1 MVADGPGLGVGADA
15 DGIGLGVRAEAG
27 PGADA
32 CGIGHRAHPNLGGVK
47 VRPRR
52 RPRRLRR
59 APRDPWS
66 RFRAGLIG
74 LVAVLVIGTAG
85 YTVLGLSVLDAVYQT
100 VVTVSTVGFRELG
113 EVGHHY
119 QFFTITLI
127 MFGTG
132 TALYTLGVLLET
144 LFEGHLNDQF
154 GRRRMQKEIDGL
166 RDHIVVCGYG
176 QVGQAI
182 AVELSGGGR
191 EVVIVDRRHDLDP
204 EIPLVVVGEA
214 TDDEVLARAGLH
226 RARTLIL
233 ALDSDTDNLY
243 VTLTARA
250 LRSDLFIVARANS
263 STADPKLHRAGADRV
278 VNPHEIGGHR
288 MAELALEPP
297 ADLLGD

>member
-1 MVADGPGLGVGADA
+1 M
-15 DGIGLGVRAEAG
+15 
-27 PGADA
+27 
-32 CGIGHRAHPNLGGVK
+32 
-47 VRPRR
+47 
-52 RPRRLRR
+52 
-59 APRDPWS
+59 
-66 RFRAGLIG
+66 IG
-74 LVAVLVIGTAG
+74 LVAVLAAGTAG
-85 YTVLGLSVLDAVYQT
+85 YAILGLSLLDAVYQT

-113 EVGHHY
+113 EVGQRY
-119 QFFTITLI
+119 QLFTVVLI

-182 AVELSGGGR
+182 AAELSGGGR
-191 EVVIVDRRHDLDP
+191 EVVIIDRRGDFDP
-204 EIPLVVVGEA
+204 ESSLVVVGEA

-243 VTLTARA
+243 VALTARTLQPA
-250 LRSDLFIVARANS
+250 LFIVARANNS
-263 STADPKLHRAGADRV
+263 AADPKLRRAGADRV
-278 VNPHEIGGHR
+278 VNPHEIGGRR
-288 MAELALEPP
+288 MAELALEPS
-297 ADLLGD
+297 ADLLGS

>member
-1 MVADGPGLGVGADA
+1 MNILA
-15 DGIGLGVRAEAG
+15 
-27 PGADA
+27 
-32 CGIGHRAHPNLGGVK
+32 
-47 VRPRR
+47 RR
-52 RPRRLRR
+52 RRRQTRR
-59 APRDPWS
+59 EPRDPWT

-74 LVAVLVIGTAG
+74 LVVVLVFGTGG
-85 YTVLGLSVLDAVYQT
+85 YTVLGLGLLDSVYQT

-113 EVGHHY
+113 DVGHRY
-119 QFFTITLI
+119 QFFTIILI

-182 AVELSGGGR
+182 AAELSGAGR
-191 EVVIVDRRHDLDP
+191 EVVVIDRRVDLGPD
-204 EIPLVVVGEA
+204 LLMMVAGEA
-214 TDDEVLARAGLH
+214 TDDEVLARAGLG

-233 ALDSDTDNLY
+233 ALDSDADNLY

-250 LRSDLFIVARANS
+250 MRSDLFIVARANS
-263 STADPKLHRAGADRV
+263 SAADPKLRRAGADQV

-288 MAELALEPP
+288 MAALALEPT
-297 ADLLGD
+297 AD

>member
-1 MVADGPGLGVGADA
+1 M
-15 DGIGLGVRAEAG
+15 
-27 PGADA
+27 
-32 CGIGHRAHPNLGGVK
+32 K
-47 VRPRR
+47 VLARR
-52 RPRRLRR
+52 RRRRQARR

-74 LVAVLVIGTAG
+74 LVAVLAAGTAG
-85 YTVLGLSVLDAVYQT
+85 YAVLGLSLLDAVYQT

-113 EVGHHY
+113 EVGQRY
-119 QFFTITLI
+119 QLFTVVLI

-182 AVELSGGGR
+182 AAELSGGGR
-191 EVVIVDRRHDLDP
+191 EVVIIDRRGDFDP
-204 EIPLVVVGEA
+204 GSSLVVVGEA

-243 VTLTARA
+243 VALTART
-250 LRSDLFIVARANS
+250 LQPDLFIVARANNS
-263 STADPKLHRAGADRV
+263 AADPKLRRAGADRV
-278 VNPHEIGGHR
+278 VNPHEIGGRR
-288 MAELALEPP
+288 MAELALEPS

>member
-1 MVADGPGLGVGADA
+1 MRTDA
-15 DGIGLGVRAEAG
+15 DGIG
-27 PGADA
+27 
-32 CGIGHRAHPNLGGVK
+32 HQAHPNLGAVK
-47 VRPRR
+47 LRSRLR
-52 RPRRLRR
+52 SQRLRR

-74 LVAVLVIGTAG
+74 LVAILVVGTAG
-85 YTVLGLSVLDAVYQT
+85 YAVLGLTLLDAVYQT

-113 EVGHHY
+113 EVGHRY
-119 QFFTITLI
+119 QLFTLFLI

-154 GRRRMQKEIDGL
+154 GRRQMQREIDGL

-182 AVELSGGGR
+182 AAELSGGGR
-191 EVVIVDRRHDLDP
+191 EVVIIDRRSDLGP
-204 EIPLVVVGEA
+204 ELSLVVVGEA

-243 VTLTARA
+243 VTLTARS
-250 LRSDLFIVARANS
+250 LQPNLFIVARANNS
-263 STADPKLHRAGADRV
+263 AADPKLRRAGADRV

-297 ADLLGD
+297 ADLLGS